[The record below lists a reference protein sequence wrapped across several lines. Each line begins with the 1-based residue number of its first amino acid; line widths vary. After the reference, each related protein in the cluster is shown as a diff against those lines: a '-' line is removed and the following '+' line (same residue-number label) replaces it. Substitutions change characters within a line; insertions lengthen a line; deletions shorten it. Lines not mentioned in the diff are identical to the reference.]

1 MLIRIRPHCYLLISY
16 GCNMINPPFQSL
28 EDNICF
34 NLLQQSEGLS
44 IDYVIYKDNM
54 NNGWTAVFLNVI
66 ENS

>member
-1 MLIRIRPHCYLLISY
+1 
-16 GCNMINPPFQSL
+16 MINPPFQSL